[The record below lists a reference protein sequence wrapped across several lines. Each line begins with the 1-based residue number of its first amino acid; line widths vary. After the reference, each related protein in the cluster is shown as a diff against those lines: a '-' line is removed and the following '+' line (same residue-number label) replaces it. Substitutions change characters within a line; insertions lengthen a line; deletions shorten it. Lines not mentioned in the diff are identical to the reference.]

1 LRVTLCFLCVLVF
14 FVSLRFVCVCVF
26 CACLCFVCLVCVFV
40 FFHVFCVCD
49 LCFLCVLVFFVSLRF
64 VCVCVFCACLCFV
77 CLVCLCVCYI
87 TIVNILCT
95 EPTSTRSVVTIV
107 PSKYL
112 YFSMSGTLTLLNTLK
127 TNRY

>member
-1 LRVTLCFLCVLVF
+1 MLLCVIVF
-14 FVSLRFVCVCVF
+14 FCVCFVRVCVF
-26 CACLCFVCLVCVFV
+26 CVSCVLRV
-40 FFHVFCVCD
+40 T